1 MTAACTCAAEG
12 IEDLGP
18 GIPPSAFPA
27 LQAQCRRH
35 GLKYRTIVVD
45 PPWDYTGT
53 TFREGAGHGKK
64 YANRELPYPSM
75 TLAEIAALPVADWAA
90 DDAVLFLWTTSRYL

>member
-18 GIPPSAFPA
+18 GIPPSAYPA

-35 GLKYRTIVVD
+35 GAAKCLIGRCERQAASTGLCVPCDRFYRVV
-45 PPWDYTGT
+45 
-53 TFREGAGHGKK
+53 
-64 YANRELPYPSM
+64 L
-75 TLAEIAALPVADWAA
+75 A
-90 DDAVLFLWTTSRYL
+90 DDRFRSERPTPYDPRSGQMVLC